1 MAHNM
6 LAEMLS
12 STLGLKRRERKRTTL
27 KSKKSIYSNSSLKDS
42 VD

>member
-12 STLGLKRRERKRTTL
+12 STLGLKRR
-27 KSKKSIYSNSSLKDS
+27 
-42 VD
+42 